1 MAPIARLFDF
11 IVIGGGSGGLACA
24 RRAASYG
31 AKVAVIEGSGRLG
44 GTCVNVGCVP
54 KKVMFNGASIVEAL
68 EDAKH
73 YGINVGS
80 HSIDWGFLK
89 QARDAY
95 VKRLNGIYAT
105 NVAKENVEYVDGEAS
120 FISST
125 EIKVNGSVLTAKHIL
140 IATGGHPIIPAL
152 EGAEHGIDSDGFFD
166 LESQP
171 KKVAVVGS
179 GYIGIELAGIFR
191 ALGSDVTVFTRTAH
205 ILRHHDSIIG
215 ETMMGEMGR
224 LGVKFEHNTSVR
236 GIKRHE
242 GAALPLELSW
252 STTTAAGGQVGES
265 NSESYDCVLWAV
277 GRAPNTKSLNLAAA
291 LPDIELGKTGHIVA
305 DEYQNTKTPGVY
317 TLGDVYGKSELTPV
331 AIAAGRRL
339 ADRLFGGPR
348 FAEAKLDYVNIP
360 TVIFGHPT
368 AGTIGL
374 TETEAKQAYG
384 EDKIKVYQTRFTN
397 MYYSLTPYKPPTAI
411 KLVVAGPEE
420 KVVGLHIIGRGCDE
434 ILQGFGVAI
443 KMGATK
449 KDFDSCVAIHPT
461 SSEEIVTLR

>member
-1 MAPIARLFDF
+1 MPPISRLFDF

-31 AKVAVIEGSGRLG
+31 AKVALVEGSGRLG

-73 YGINVGS
+73 YGISVGS
-80 HSIDWGFLK
+80 HSFDWAFLK
-89 QARDAY
+89 SARDAY
-95 VKRLNGIYAT
+95 VKRLNGIYER
-105 NVAKENVEYVDGEAS
+105 NVANDNVEYVNGTAS
-120 FISST
+120 FISNT
-125 EIKVNGSVLTAKHIL
+125 EVKVNDAVLKASHIL
-140 IATGGHPIIPAL
+140 IATGGRPLIPDV
-152 EGAEHGIDSDGFFD
+152 EGAGYGIDSDGFFE
-166 LESQP
+166 LENQP

-179 GYIGIELAGIFR
+179 GYIGIEIAGIFKT
-191 ALGSDVTVFTRTAH
+191 LGSDVTVFTRTPH

-215 ETMMGEMGR
+215 DTMLEEMNR
-224 LGVKFEHNTSVR
+224 IGVRFEHNSSVL
-236 GIKRHE
+236 GIRKNE

-252 STTTAAGGQVGES
+252 STKDAAQAS
-265 NSESYDCVLWAV
+265 SDSYDCVLWAV
-277 GRAPNTKSLNLAAA
+277 GRKPNTEALNLTAV
-291 LPDIELGKTGHIVA
+291 PGIELGKTGHIVA
-305 DEYQNTKTPGVY
+305 DEFQNTGAKGIY
-317 TLGDVYGKSELTPV
+317 ALGDVFGKSELTPV

-339 ADRLFGGPR
+339 ADRLFGGER
-348 FAEAKLDYVNIP
+348 FANSKLDYVNIP
-360 TVIFGHPT
+360 TVIFGHPP

-374 TETEAKQAYG
+374 SEVEARAAYG
-384 EDKIKVYQTRFTN
+384 ADGVKVYRTRFTN
-397 MYYSLTPYKPPTAI
+397 MYNSLTPYKPPTAM

-461 SSEEIVTLR
+461 SAEEIVTMK

>member
-31 AKVAVIEGSGRLG
+31 AKVAVVEGSGRLG

-73 YGINVGS
+73 YGINVES
-80 HSIDWGFLK
+80 HSFDWGFLK

-95 VKRLNGIYAT
+95 VKRLNGIYAN

-120 FISST
+120 FISNT

-140 IATGGHPIIPAL
+140 IATGGHPVIPAL
-152 EGAEHGIDSDGFFD
+152 EGAEHGIDSDRFFD
-166 LESQP
+166 LETQP
-171 KKVAVVGS
+171 RKVAVVGS

-215 ETMMGEMGR
+215 ETMMGEMERQGI
-224 LGVKFEHNTSVR
+224 KFAHNTGAR

-242 GAALPLELSW
+242 GAALPLELCW
-252 STTTAAGGQVGES
+252 STAGQEGES
-265 NSESYDCVLWAV
+265 SEYYDCVLWAV
-277 GRAPNTKSLNLAAA
+277 GRAPNTKALNLAA
-291 LPDIELGKTGHIVA
+291 LPEIEIGRTGHIIA
-305 DEYQNTKTPGVY
+305 DEYQNTRVPGVY

-331 AIAAGRRL
+331 AIAAGRKL
-339 ADRLFGGPR
+339 ADRLFGGER
-348 FAEAKLDYVNIP
+348 FAGSKLDYVNIP

-368 AGTIGL
+368 AGTVGL
-374 TETEAKQAYG
+374 TETQARQAFG
-384 EDKIKVYQTRFTN
+384 DDKIKVYQTRFTN
-397 MYYSLTPYKPPTAI
+397 MYNALTPYKPPTAM

-434 ILQGFGVAI
+434 MLQGFGVAI

-461 SSEEIVTLR
+461 SSEEVVTMR